1 MDKRELN
8 NWSEIPCLKR
18 HHVVWRSRQ
27 MAAKAPRQPLGGRIP
42 RIDTAYHG
50 RRSRAASLH
59 LASSHPTRFRH
70 SAPFVSRCVRS
81 AHSPFASSS
90 FKTARDG
97 SRVTIIVI
105 LRNAVERAAHAS
117 SFVRCLHGCHH
128 TSRHLGCEPIKLF
141 FFFKRPLAQFR
152 CFICFRSRDPYA
164 LEFSAPVFWLMSYE
178 NALQFRALIAD
189 GGSTFPGSAF
199 IPPAA

>member
-18 HHVVWRSRQ
+18 HHVVWLSRE

-42 RIDTAYHG
+42 RIDAAYHG

-97 SRVTIIVI
+97 SRVTLIVI

-117 SFVRCLHGCHH
+117 SFVRSGRLHGCHH
-128 TSRHLGCEPIKLF
+128 TSRHLGCEPIKLIF
-141 FFFKRPLAQFR
+141 FLLFQETSCAVSLFYL
-152 CFICFRSRDPYA
+152 
-164 LEFSAPVFWLMSYE
+164 FSQSGSL
-178 NALQFRALIAD
+178 RA
-189 GGSTFPGSAF
+189 
-199 IPPAA
+199 